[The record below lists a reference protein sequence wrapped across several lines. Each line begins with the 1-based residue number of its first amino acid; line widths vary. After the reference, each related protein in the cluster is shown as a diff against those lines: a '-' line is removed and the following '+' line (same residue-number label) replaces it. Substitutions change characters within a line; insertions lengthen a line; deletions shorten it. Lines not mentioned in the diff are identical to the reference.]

1 VRVIDLLRILL
12 LFAIVAAAFMIW
24 LGRVGV
30 AVGGGGLV
38 AVIAFAAVR
47 GWLGKR
53 KLDAAMR
60 DADHP

>member
-1 VRVIDLLRILL
+1 VRVINLLRVLL
-12 LFAIVAAAFMIW
+12 LFAILAVAFMIW

-38 AVIAFAAVR
+38 AVVALSAVR